1 VVPAQGGAATP
12 LARARVSRPRPRLG
26 LGRWSAGCL
35 LKKPRAWP
43 TENPPLSPRDSQ
55 DYLFEEITGLCFQK
69 YGTYFRL
76 YSMASDYLLKLRFER
91 YGPDIVDYIR
101 GPLFKSNK
109 AGSATKE
116 ASPSATVRD
125 FINRVGWKQRV
136 PPMLALGMEP
146 SRFSKCCFLVTPS
159 RARRVRFGP
168 PDRLSPLGEVYLQ
181 PTLTTGHWTG
191 EGGSRERGGEKMVW
205 EPDRFNARV
214 AHRLRG
220 RPRFELI
227 KARDLESLATA

>member
-1 VVPAQGGAATP
+1 MPAQGGAATP

-159 RARRVRFGP
+159 RARVGSAFFVLAPGRP
-168 PDRLSPLGEVYLQ
+168 LSP
-181 PTLTTGHWTG
+181 
-191 EGGSRERGGEKMVW
+191 
-205 EPDRFNARV
+205 ART
-214 AHRLRG
+214 
-220 RPRFELI
+220 P
-227 KARDLESLATA
+227 